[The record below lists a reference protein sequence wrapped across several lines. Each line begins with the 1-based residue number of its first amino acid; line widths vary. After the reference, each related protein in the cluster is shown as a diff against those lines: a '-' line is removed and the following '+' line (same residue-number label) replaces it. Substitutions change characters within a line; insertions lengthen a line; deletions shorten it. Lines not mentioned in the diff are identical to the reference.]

1 MRVLDPFGFID
12 GTVSFAS
19 DHYYAPGTLLFIAL
33 VVLAHVLAVLALIG
47 AGVTVLRRVRE
58 RLADRPSGAPVGT
71 LSRIPAQRAES
82 SSDHVI

>member
-1 MRVLDPFGFID
+1 MRVVDPFGFIG

-19 DHYYAPGTLLFIAL
+19 DHYYAPGTLLFIGL
-33 VVLAHVLAVLALIG
+33 VVLAHIVALLTLIG

-58 RLADRPSGAPVGT
+58 RQAARPSRGPVGT

-82 SSDHVI
+82 SSDQVI